1 MRASLSA
8 HVFALLA
15 GVTTA
20 FQLALVA
27 GAPWGAIT
35 QGGRYPGV
43 LPWGA
48 RAVAVISAILLL
60 AFIGI
65 VRRHAD
71 ARPKARALRFPRL
84 IWAVVTY
91 CALGIAAHV
100 ATPSALERALWL
112 PVVTLMF
119 LTSLHVAR
127 RRRGSQSHSAV

>member
-1 MRASLSA
+1 MPASLSA

-27 GAPWGAIT
+27 GAPWGALT

-48 RAVAVISAILLL
+48 RAVAVLSAILLP

-65 VRRHAD
+65 VRAHAD
-71 ARPKARALRFPRL
+71 ARPRARAMRFPRL
-84 IWAVVTY
+84 IWAVVAY
-91 CALGIAAHV
+91 CALGIAAHI

-119 LTSLHVAR
+119 LTSLHVGR
-127 RRRGSQSHSAV
+127 TRRGSPSRS